1 VIEVRGGHLAPSRGV
16 GPTWARSMPLD
27 EWVDPFDLRDVE
39 GAFAGF
45 PAASNIARTTAG
57 VRHQESGIAILR

>member
-1 VIEVRGGHLAPSRGV
+1 
-16 GPTWARSMPLD
+16 MPLD
-27 EWVDPFDLRDVE
+27 ERVDPFDLRDVE

-45 PAASNIARTTAG
+45 PAASNARTTAA

>member
-1 VIEVRGGHLAPSRGV
+1 
-16 GPTWARSMPLD
+16 MPLD